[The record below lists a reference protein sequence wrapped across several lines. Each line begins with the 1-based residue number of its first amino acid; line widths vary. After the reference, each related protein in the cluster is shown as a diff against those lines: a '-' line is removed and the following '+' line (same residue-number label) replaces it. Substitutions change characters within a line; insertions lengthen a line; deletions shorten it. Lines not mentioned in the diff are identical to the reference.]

1 MTPCPN
7 CSELERRVAF
17 LEKQLDT
24 QAASTR
30 ALAKECDRMRHLD
43 LRVKDALTGAVK

>member
-1 MTPCPN
+1 MNTCPN
-7 CSELERRVAF
+7 CQTLEHRVAF

-30 ALAKECDRMRHLD
+30 ALAKECDRMRGLD
-43 LRVKDALTGAVK
+43 LRLKAALTEQS

>member
-1 MTPCPN
+1 MSSCPN
-7 CSELERRVAF
+7 CLALEQRVSQ

-30 ALAKECDRMRHLD
+30 ALAKECDRMRDLD
-43 LRVKDALTGAVK
+43 LRLKSELTRTS